1 MNSTTVKKGGMPMQ
15 FETLATGYG
24 LLEGPRTDDQN
35 RLYYSDVRGGGVFR
49 RNPDGRIETLIP
61 ERKFVGG
68 IALNANGG
76 MLVTGKTL
84 AQWNEQTGQ
93 LKDIFAEWDGKPLF
107 GINDLTMDDQE
118 SVWCGTFGIDIHS
131 FDFKSTPAPGSLFR
145 IDPPGKIT
153 KLWEGVEVTNGLG
166 FSPDRKLLYHSDST
180 TKSVW
185 AYDVRP
191 DRTVSPRQLFA
202 KLPEGMPDGL
212 TIDAEGGVWVAV
224 VAGPGEIVRFKP
236 NGTVDR
242 RVKVPAK
249 TVTSVAFGGPDMRDL
264 YVVTANNDNRELKGT
279 VFRTRSDIPGLPV
292 PKARF

>member
-1 MNSTTVKKGGMPMQ
+1 MQ

>member
-1 MNSTTVKKGGMPMQ
+1 MQ

-24 LLEGPRTDDQN
+24 LLEGPRTDAQN

-49 RNPDGRIETLIP
+49 RNPDSRIETLIP
-61 ERKFVGG
+61 DRKFVGG

-76 MLVTGKTL
+76 LLVTGRSL
-84 AQWNEQTGQ
+84 AQWDEKTSQ
-93 LKDIFAEWDGKPLF
+93 LRDLFSEWEGKPLF
-107 GINDLTMDDQE
+107 GLNDLTVDDQG
-118 SVWCGTFGIDIHS
+118 SIWAGTFGCDIHQ
-131 FDFKSTPAPGSLFR
+131 FDFKSTPPPGSLFR
-145 IDPPGKIT
+145 IDPPGKVT

-180 TKSVW
+180 TRAVW
-185 AYDVRP
+185 AYDVHA

-202 KLPEGMPDGL
+202 RLPDGMPDGL

-224 VAGPGEIVRFKP
+224 VAGSGEIVRFKKD
-236 NGTVDR
+236 GTLDR

-249 TVTSVAFGGPDMRDL
+249 TVTSIAFGGPDMHDL

-292 PKARF
+292 PQAKF